1 MTISNAG
8 ENNAEKL
15 DQSYIACG
23 NVEQYNHW
31 GKQFIYQKLISSS
44 YVPDMELNKKAL
56 NN

>member
-31 GKQFIYQKLISSS
+31 GKQFIYQKKKK
-44 YVPDMELNKKAL
+44 NKPSLFTEKP
-56 NN
+56 